1 MTEANCREVR
11 DLAAEVALGIATG
24 DERARV
30 LQHIAGC
37 TGCRQEIAELAQVA
51 DSLLLLAPEE
61 EPPSGF
67 ESRVFRRFDQP
78 RRSFRRRVLLGSAA
92 ACVALVVGAG
102 GVLLALGEDRRLA
115 EHYRNALAGANGD
128 YFGVVELLDEG
139 GEEAGHVFVYEGHP
153 SWAFVN
159 FSEVE
164 MPGEYEMQVVTRE
177 GERLNAGSFGVS
189 EEDKSWGGALPVD
202 LDEVATIRCVL
213 RGGAAVMVARLP
225 SGG

>member
-67 ESRVFRRFDQP
+67 ESRVFRSIAQP

-115 EHYRNALAGANGD
+115 EHYRSALAGASGD
-128 YFGVVELLDEG
+128 YFGVVDLVDEG
-139 GEEAGHVFVYEGHP
+139 GEKAGHVFVYEGDP

-164 MPGEYEMQVVTRE
+164 MPGEYGMQVVTRE
-177 GERLNAGSFGVS
+177 GERLNAGSFDVS
-189 EEDKSWGGALPVD
+189 EDDKSWGGALPVD

>member
-51 DSLLLLAPEE
+51 DSLLLLAPSE

-67 ESRVFRRFDQP
+67 ESRVFRSIDQP

-128 YFGVVELLDEG
+128 YFGVMNLVNEG
-139 GEEAGHVFVYEGHP
+139 GDEAGHVFVYEGDP

-164 MPGEYEMQVVTRE
+164 IPGEYEMQVVTRE
-177 GERLNAGSFGVS
+177 GERLDAGTF
-189 EEDKSWGGALPVD
+189 EATARDKSWGG
-202 LDEVATIRCVL
+202 E
-213 RGGAAVMVARLP
+213 
-225 SGG
+225 